1 MKKQFMISKV
11 TWLLLLA
18 FILVGC
24 GGNSAESGKLR
35 VVATTGQ
42 TGDAVLHIAG
52 DLVELEVL
60 LGAGIDPHAYVPT
73 EGDVSRLSNADVII
87 YNGINLEAQMVRILE
102 QMASRDK
109 IVLSVGDSL
118 PQDQL
123 LEWGYDDTKIF
134 DPHIWNDPMLWSQGV
149 ETMRDTLMEADPE
162 NADAFEANASAY
174 LDSILE
180 THDYVTNAIN
190 SIPEN
195 ARVMVTAHDAF
206 GYFSRTYGIEV
217 LGLQG
222 ISTNSEVSTAD
233 VRAMADEITSRQ
245 IPSLFVESSVSPKT
259 MESLIEAARAQGHE
273 VSIGGELLSDALGE
287 EGTDAATYTGML
299 RHNATTI
306 ATALGGNPGE

>member
-1 MKKQFMISKV
+1 MLRQFLISKMA
-11 TWLLLLA
+11 LLLILA
-18 FILVGC
+18 FALIGC
-24 GGNSAESGKLR
+24 GGDSAESGKLQ

-52 DLVELEVL
+52 DLVELNTL

-73 EGDVSRLSNADVII
+73 EGDVGRLSSADVII
-87 YNGINLEAQMVRILE
+87 YNGINLEAQMIRILD
-102 QMASRDK
+102 QMAERDK
-109 IVLSVGDSL
+109 LVLSVGDSL
-118 PQDQL
+118 PQDRL

-134 DPHIWNDPMLWSQGV
+134 DPHVWNDPMLWSIGV
-149 ETMRDTLMEADPE
+149 ENIRDILIEADPD
-162 NADAFEANASAY
+162 NAEAYEANAADY
-174 LDSILE
+174 LESIQE
-180 THDYVTNAIN
+180 THAYVSDAIN
-190 SIPEN
+190 SIPES

-222 ISTNSEVSTAD
+222 ISTNAEVSTAD

-287 EGTDAATYTGML
+287 AGTEAATYTGML
-299 RHNATTI
+299 RHNASTI
-306 ATALGGNPGE
+306 ASALGGNPGE